1 MRTKDEPMQNSP
13 TKRPPAKTLE
23 AQENLM
29 ISLSMDLVEKRL
41 REGTASSQETT
52 HFLKL
57 GSTPAR
63 LEREILEQ
71 EIELKKAKTDQI
83 QSSKRIE
90 ELYTNAL
97 DAMSKYKG
105 EKRSD
110 DDDCR

>member
-13 TKRPPAKTLE
+13 RKRPPATTLE
-23 AQENLM
+23 SQENLM
-29 ISLSMDLVEKRL
+29 ISVSMDLVEKRL

-71 EIELKKAKTDQI
+71 EIELKKAKTEAI

-105 EKRSD
+105 EKRSEEYD
-110 DDDCR
+110 